1 MQLNISHPSHFH
13 IPPKTPNSD
22 QICFSYYLFFWYIN
36 RFVNNKFIVFVFFSL
51 LPIIFLIRSKPEYT
65 SYTTYFPAICGS
77 DSSTTVIQQQQQH
90 NNSGQLNQGCK
101 SANNQTRRHTIISTT
116 LTNYNHQMSSQASAL
131 NSTPSRRASISWEN
145 QTAYKPVKITL
156 IGDPL
161 KQWSSSGCVNKTL
174 HINEEELKKNFINC
188 SIQQEQNQNGNNNN
202 NNNNLILNGSSN
214 SKTHQHLQEI
224 MKANDLLAQTT
235 QTHTAPTHH
244 QTHQP
249 QYQQQHYHQTHAHP
263 HPHHHH
269 QHHRHHQHNN
279 LKPTVTIV

>member
-1 MQLNISHPSHFH
+1 ML
-13 IPPKTPNSD
+13 
-22 QICFSYYLFFWYIN
+22 
-36 RFVNNKFIVFVFFSL
+36 
-51 LPIIFLIRSKPEYT
+51 IIFLIRSKPEYT

-202 NNNNLILNGSSN
+202 NNNKNLILNGSSN

-269 QHHRHHQHNN
+269 HQHHRHHQHNN